1 MTDTTA
7 TPTVPALRRLAAQP
21 WLWSFA
27 GAIALWLATV
37 IGSQGQGA
45 TQLITTAITFSTFL
59 VMVGIGQMFV
69 ITTGPGNVDLSIP
82 ATMALA
88 GSVAMKVMNTDN
100 AMIVPGLFAA
110 LAVGIGVG
118 LFNFSLIRLLRIPP
132 IIATLS
138 ASFLIQSSAIAF
150 GRGLRI
156 KPPPAFGDFALGR
169 VFGFPL
175 IAIVAI
181 VFAIVM
187 SVVLARTSYG
197 RKTLAIGQNERAA
210 GLAGIAVHRVRL
222 ATYVLSAVA
231 TSFAAVLLSA
241 FSGGASLDM
250 GEDFLLNSIAVVVI
264 GGTSVA
270 GGKSNVPGI
279 WGAALFLFLLVA
291 MLNSFGLGS
300 GVRIVLTGL
309 IIIAVITIAGGE
321 KTRL

>member
-7 TPTVPALRRLAAQP
+7 PAGTTGLRRLMAQP

-27 GAIALWLATV
+27 GAIALWLVTI

-45 TQLITTAITFSTFL
+45 TQLITTALSFSTFL
-59 VMVGIGQMFV
+59 AMVGIGQMFV

-82 ATMALA
+82 ATMALS
-88 GSVAMKVMNTDN
+88 GSVAMKVMATDN
-100 AMIVPGLFAA
+100 GMIFFGILAA
-110 LAVGIGVG
+110 LGIGVG
-118 LFNFSLIRLLRIPP
+118 VGAFNFALIRLLRIPP

-138 ASFLIQSSAIAF
+138 ASFLIQSLAISI

-156 KPPPAFGDFALGR
+156 KPPPAFGDFALAR
-169 VFGFPL
+169 VAGFPL

-181 VFAIVM
+181 AFAVIM
-187 SVVLARTSYG
+187 AVVLARTSYG

-222 ATYVLSAVA
+222 ATYILSATA
-231 TSFAAVLLSA
+231 TSAAAVLLSG

-250 GEDFLLNSIAVVVI
+250 GEEFLLNSIAVVVI

-291 MLNSFGLGS
+291 MLNSFGFGS
-300 GVRIVLTGL
+300 GVRIMLTGL
-309 IIIAVITIAGGE
+309 IIIAVITIAGGD
-321 KTRL
+321 KVRG

>member
-7 TPTVPALRRLAAQP
+7 TPAAPALRRLIAQP

-27 GAIALWLATV
+27 GAIALWLATI

-45 TQLITTAITFSTFL
+45 GQLITTAIAFSTFL

-100 AMIVPGLFAA
+100 AMIVPGIVAA
-110 LAVGIGVG
+110 LGVGVGVG

-138 ASFLIQSSAIAF
+138 ASFLIQSTAIAF

-156 KPPPAFGDFALGR
+156 KPPPAVGDFALGR
-169 VFGFPL
+169 VAGFPL
-175 IAIVAI
+175 IAIVA
-181 VFAIVM
+181 VLFAVVM
-187 SVVLARTSYG
+187 AVVLARTSYG

-210 GLAGIAVHRVRL
+210 GLAGIAVHQVRL

-231 TSFAAVLLSA
+231 TSIAAVLLSA

-291 MLNSFGLGS
+291 MLNSFGFGS
-300 GVRIVLTGL
+300 GVRIMLTGI
-309 IIIAVITIAGGE
+309 IIIAVITIAGGD
-321 KTRL
+321 KIRD